1 MILNKKHFYFVK
13 HVAKTHLYLFLKFSK
28 LETSTNIGYISTE
41 AVSST
46 DEHFMSSTPIRVYES
61 TSQNGNTII
70 NNPEYASQRAMTTDS
85 ESYLWT
91 TTEPTIRKPTD
102 NITARLET
110 NANMGFTDKTYSE
123 GHSFVTNAIS
133 TSAYKK
139 LWEIVN
145 KNSTQITI
153 DKIPSE
159 ATYGSTL
166 GVLGIV
172 LVCALLALLILSD
185 LNLLREHFKHMMVN
199 LRMHNK

>member
-1 MILNKKHFYFVK
+1 
-13 HVAKTHLYLFLKFSK
+13 
-28 LETSTNIGYISTE
+28 
-41 AVSST
+41 
-46 DEHFMSSTPIRVYES
+46 MSSTPTRVYES
-61 TSQNGNTII
+61 TSQNRNTII
-70 NNPEYASQRAMTTDS
+70 NNPEYASQREMTTDS

-110 NANMGFTDKTYSE
+110 NANMGITDKTYAE
-123 GHSFVTNAIS
+123 GHTTHNFVTNAIS

-145 KNSTQITI
+145 KNSTQLAI
-153 DKIPSE
+153 DKTPSE

-166 GVLGIV
+166 GVLGII
-172 LVCALLALLILSD
+172 LVCSLLALLILSD
-185 LNLLREHFKHMMVN
+185 LNLLHKHLKYMMVN